1 MMSLMKKNSL
11 LNWYENTDI
20 KSIDKTLK
28 LLYSKSRK
36 FIDNFNRFLIWNL
49 NIILMKTY
57 LYTMT
62 ITTQS
67 KK

>member
-1 MMSLMKKNSL
+1 MKKNSL